1 MVLFQPAL
9 SPLVRLATGRD
20 GELFLAARN
29 RDGDAATAKEVGWL
43 SEHHQNFREYGPVRG
58 YQARDRGDDSV
69 EQGLAPQVVVIR
81 DWTGVRDQKL
91 LFAEPFAGFSFTL
104 KATVVETSRACWRT
118 SIGAPAP
125 ALSGPLWCR
134 LAARLVRA
142 WSRCPLVPVPRPLGA
157 LGAPLPALP
166 VAPGSLCGAGRPV
179 TLLRDANPHHARRHR
194 LCLGHRTHALEA
206 KTFGLVQSSHLR
218 TFWALISPPTP
229 ATRKPRAAIFAGLQ
243 TSQACA
249 SLG

>member
-1 MVLFQPAL
+1 L
-9 SPLVRLATGRD
+9 LA
-20 GELFLAARN
+20 
-29 RDGDAATAKEVGWL
+29 
-43 SEHHQNFREYGPVRG
+43 
-58 YQARDRGDDSV
+58 
-69 EQGLAPQVVVIR
+69 VVIR

-166 VAPGSLCGAGRPV
+166 AAPGSLCGAGRPA
-179 TLLRDANPHHARRHR
+179 TLLRTP
-194 LCLGHRTHALEA
+194 T
-206 KTFGLVQSSHLR
+206 
-218 TFWALISPPTP
+218 TP
-229 ATRKPRAAIFAGLQ
+229 AGTVCAWGIARTRLRPKPLGWFKAR
-243 TSQACA
+243 TSE
-249 SLG
+249 LFGP